1 MRVRPKSPQDQRR
14 AVANN
19 TAVERART
27 IHHPLDRR
35 ASPPSSSLERD
46 FCRRRLARQKG
57 REDDVSAQRPEIG
70 DQRARTIHHPLDRR
84 AMTGPRVR
92 NARQSLQNLIGP
104 DVVSGSKAV
113 VEAMSDQPGEADVKG
128 VLAKPQR
135 RCASCFGY
143 G

>member
-19 TAVERART
+19 TAVE
-27 IHHPLDRR
+27 
-35 ASPPSSSLERD
+35 
-46 FCRRRLARQKG
+46 
-57 REDDVSAQRPEIG
+57 
-70 DQRARTIHHPLDRR
+70 RARTIHHPLDRR

-135 RCASCFGY
+135 RCASC
-143 G
+143 